1 MKTLIATL
9 GALALTL
16 ATTEEARAFGA
27 KPVEPTQPAPTN
39 PIPPPAPVAQQAK
52 PYRYVELERVN
63 VPSFFLPNGS
73 RVDYNIDLNALIQT
87 KINESRYLRTRL
99 SVPEAPSR
107 LAITGGITSFEA
119 DVAGTNLKIGWNK
132 GGVIVPGQTVT
143 GEVTIRLTS
152 MSMDFLIYD
161 RVTKATRLS
170 ASTDQTLSNLK
181 LEVKVNLANI
191 NGSLTS
197 FYQQVLSEA
206 VGRATADVM
215 KRLENRSDFD
225 TVYWEAAVTGKDEA
239 AGIIGI
245 NLGSADNIK
254 VGDLFSIYTACSAE
268 ETASGNCFSRF
279 LADVRVSKAGLS
291 NAEAKAYTE
300 SDSLVKIQAGDRVEV
315 KQLVTIQK

>member
-1 MKTLIATL
+1 MKTLLATL

-16 ATTEEARAFGA
+16 ATTEEAHAFGA
-27 KPVEPTQPAPTN
+27 KPAEPTVPVNPAPVQPAP
-39 PIPPPAPVAQQAK
+39 ISQQAK
-52 PYRYVELERVN
+52 PYRYLELDKVT

-87 KINESRYLRTRL
+87 KINESRYLRTRM

-107 LAITGGITSFEA
+107 LVITGGITSFEA

-132 GGVIVPGQTVT
+132 GGVLVPGQTVT
-143 GEVTIRLTS
+143 GEATIRLTS

-170 ASTDQTLSNLK
+170 ASTDQTLTNLK

-191 NGSLTS
+191 DLSLNS
-197 FYQQVLSEA
+197 FYQQVLAEA

-225 TVYWEAAVTGKDEA
+225 TVFWQAAITGKDEN
-239 AGIIGI
+239 AGVVGLS
-245 NLGSADNIK
+245 LGAADNVR
-254 VGDLFSIYTACSAE
+254 VGDIYSIYTACSAE
-268 ETASGNCFSRF
+268 ETAAGQCFSRF
-279 LADVRVSKAGLS
+279 LADVRVTQVGMSSAQ
-291 NAEAKAYTE
+291 AKAYTE

-315 KQLVTIQK
+315 KPLVKIQ

>member
-1 MKTLIATL
+1 
-9 GALALTL
+9 
-16 ATTEEARAFGA
+16 
-27 KPVEPTQPAPTN
+27 VQPAP
-39 PIPPPAPVAQQAK
+39 ISQQAK
-52 PYRYVELERVN
+52 PYRYLELDKVT

-87 KINESRYLRTRL
+87 KINESRYLRTRM

-107 LAITGGITSFEA
+107 LVITGGITSFEA

-132 GGVIVPGQTVT
+132 GGVLVPGQTVT
-143 GEVTIRLTS
+143 GEATIRLTS

-170 ASTDQTLSNLK
+170 ASTDQTLTNLK

-191 NGSLTS
+191 DLSLNS
-197 FYQQVLSEA
+197 FYQQVLAEA

-225 TVYWEAAVTGKDEA
+225 
-239 AGIIGI
+239 AGVVGLS
-245 NLGSADNIK
+245 LGAADNVR
-254 VGDLFSIYTACSAE
+254 VGDIYSIYTACSAE
-268 ETASGNCFSRF
+268 ETAAGQCFSRF
-279 LADVRVSKAGLS
+279 LADVRVTQVGMSSAQ
-291 NAEAKAYTE
+291 AKAYTE

-315 KQLVTIQK
+315 KPLVKIQ